1 MTFFSATSAAGWPAG
16 SRARKASIGPTPFE
30 RKTPLVPS
38 PAFIRADPV
47 LHREALLEINIEYVG
62 WVLGQV
68 EQQFGVGPQ
77 ALIGM
82 SVPEYVHSALDK
94 ICGEGPPRGAFY
106 LLQLE
111 GPSGPQWAGMG
122 GLRWLADG
130 VAELKRVY
138 VRPAFRGRQFGEALL
153 SRVLADAQAFGY
165 RRMVLDSAPF
175 MRSAQRLYAAAGFVD
190 RGPYEGVEVP
200 PSMHAVWRF
209 MERPI

>member
-1 MTFFSATSAAGWPAG
+1 MGCIRFL
-16 SRARKASIGPTPFE
+16 
-30 RKTPLVPS
+30 RKTPLVTS
-38 PAFIRADPV
+38 PVFIRADPA
-47 LHREALLEINIEYVG
+47 LHREALLEINIEYLG
-62 WVLGQV
+62 WVLGQI
-68 EQQFGVGPQ
+68 EQQFGITTQ
-77 ALIGM
+77 SLIGM
-82 SVPEYVHSALDK
+82 SVAEYVGGVLDK
-94 ICGEGPPRGAFY
+94 ICGEAPPRAAFY
-106 LLQLE
+106 LLQCG

-175 MRSAQRLYAAAGFVD
+175 MQSAQRLYAAAGFVD